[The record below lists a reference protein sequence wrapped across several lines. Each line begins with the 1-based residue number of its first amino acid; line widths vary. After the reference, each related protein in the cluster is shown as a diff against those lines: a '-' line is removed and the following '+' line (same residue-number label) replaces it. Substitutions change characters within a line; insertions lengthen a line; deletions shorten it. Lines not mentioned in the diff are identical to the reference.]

1 MDASGRLCRAPEAA
15 PLLFL
20 ENGFEPLRLP
30 LHPAVAGSQARHGR
44 CSSRTPIKF
53 PVMEALFPQVIK
65 LLGIIWINIILS
77 GDNAVVIA
85 LACRGLPEDK
95 RRIGMILGA
104 GVAVGLRIVFT
115 IVVAALLAT
124 PFLKIVG
131 GLLLLWIAVKLLNGD
146 DEEGG
151 VKETDRLW
159 HAVWTVVVADAVMS
173 LDNVLAIAAVAQDST
188 ALLAIG
194 LAISIPLIVAGAA
207 LIMALLDRLPLLV
220 WAGAALLGWVAG
232 EMLISD
238 PWLVEQLGQ
247 ELGHKAEIPTAI
259 IGAALVLAIGYVSR
273 QRTATDE
280 A

>member
-1 MDASGRLCRAPEAA
+1 
-15 PLLFL
+15 
-20 ENGFEPLRLP
+20 
-30 LHPAVAGSQARHGR
+30 
-44 CSSRTPIKF
+44 
-53 PVMEALFPQVIK
+53 MEALFPQVIK

-104 GVAVGLRIVFT
+104 GVAVGLRIIFT

-159 HAVWTVVVADAVMS
+159 HAVWTVVVADAVMKPGQCS
-173 LDNVLAIAAVAQDST
+173 GDCRGGTGFHRSARHWPCHLHSAHRGRGCPHYGAPGPVAPSR
-188 ALLAIG
+188 LGRGGPSG
-194 LAISIPLIVAGAA
+194 LGCRRDADL
-207 LIMALLDRLPLLV
+207 
-220 WAGAALLGWVAG
+220 
-232 EMLISD
+232 
-238 PWLVEQLGQ
+238 
-247 ELGHKAEIPTAI
+247 
-259 IGAALVLAIGYVSR
+259 
-273 QRTATDE
+273 
-280 A
+280 